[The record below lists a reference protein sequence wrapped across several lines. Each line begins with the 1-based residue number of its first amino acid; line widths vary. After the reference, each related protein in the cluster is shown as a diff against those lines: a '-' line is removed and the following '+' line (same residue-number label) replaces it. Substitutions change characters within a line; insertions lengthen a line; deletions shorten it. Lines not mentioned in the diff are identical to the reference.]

1 MRSFFNL
8 LTQVALRFR
17 GITLAIVALIMSLG
31 VIAASELKQ
40 ELLPPIEFPQ
50 TIILAQVSGMT
61 SEQVLNIVTERVED
75 ALLEIPEIVNV
86 ESQTSGTFGVV
97 ITASNDFGLDQEML
111 RDEMRAVLDDV
122 WFPLR
127 SIQPGEGESAA
138 EFSAQLLNDLTPDVL
153 VYLARRDPNFLFQL
167 SPDVWAQLPDETIR
181 VLAAYLAQQTNAPS
195 DEKSALENLV
205 GQEVIPQLE
214 TIDLVANIQVSGGQ
228 LLPGEQVPAFSTA
241 AEGIE
246 PTSLLLQLTPETW
259 AIISQRL
266 DEVGAQDESSVAAL
280 QEIAVEIPQEA
291 PMLPD
296 SWQMDHFNDASDL
309 VEMRSLTRTLAGV
322 LNDFYATGEIVG
334 PLGQTD
340 DLTPETI
347 NRMLEL
353 DPTMAQ
359 YFESEQLVAM
369 SPEVF
374 DALPDDLRLDGF
386 TRDDLAA
393 ASLAR
398 SVTGRSVE
406 PEPVNLP
413 SAWRIQPPQL
423 ITFSFADIPLATFSV
438 FSTAS
443 PDEAEPVTQAEDGT
457 EDTANAGN
465 SSTNADEAVA
475 QDQSQQSASIPAGPA
490 LPQLYTLFGDFLE
503 VSLDTADD
511 LITLQLPQEFAQFAG
526 ARDGA
531 GLLNLLAQLDT
542 LLSQAGDAP
551 LPEGADT
558 GLPDFSDPAALT
570 QFVPALNECGI
581 GLLNLNSPDF
591 SFSEALIGCLNADVM
606 SFVVENDPTFVDRLQ
621 PVVFEYF
628 APEVLDVEGI
638 SPLLGE
644 AWDTL
649 ASRPEFDEMP
659 LRTADDV
666 LELGDGSASSVLNTI
681 NVEVPE
687 RFAGYE
693 VRLFNSLTPTVLNY
707 FANEEEDFYSNLDS
721 AVLLKFSPA
730 ALEAVPDALIETLPE
745 DVTRQL
751 NEIASGEM
759 PSAAEQLAD
768 DYASDVPPARPD
780 APALNSEWETIA
792 GFIGIE
798 LNNAYDF
805 FRFPDATGTPAQFIN
820 GLFNTAGGASFAP
833 NLLGNMPAEAF
844 FYIAE
849 EDPNFI
855 AELGPQALNLLPEEI
870 YQELPQ
876 SARDR
881 AEAGEVFV
889 PTTAVTRTNGA
900 PSLLITVYKDAD
912 TNTVEA
918 YNAVESLI
926 NEIDAENDNI
936 AVEVAFEQAS
946 FIEESV
952 SSVVTSGILGAVF
965 AIVNILIFLS
975 GGIWGGQGRRITG
988 LVVLLISALFLGFL
1002 FVSNGSSVEALLS
1015 NEVVLLT
1022 AMGIIGAVAG
1032 VGVLLWPGRLP
1043 YPSWR
1048 PTLVIAVSIPLSI
1061 LSALALMRWL
1071 PPFMNELLQ
1080 PYASS
1085 AIVAFLLRLFPEN
1098 LTLNIMTLSGLTV
1111 AVGRLVDDSIVVLE
1125 NIFRQMQ
1132 AGMEKREAV
1141 LYATRDV
1148 SVAIFSATS
1157 IAVVVFLPLGLTGG
1171 ITAEFFLPF
1180 GLAVTYTL
1188 LSSFLTAITV
1198 VPALAYMLLTVE
1210 SIPEETE
1217 TWMQR
1222 IYVPGL
1228 KWLLKTTPR
1237 RIAVVLLA
1245 VLSAGFGFFLFS
1257 QRPAAFL
1264 PDFGEPQISISVEM
1278 PQGTGIIETNDLV
1291 TEMEEAV
1298 REIVPEE
1305 QLITVRTI
1313 VGGGGL
1319 SFETLFG
1326 GGGVSENVADI
1337 TLRIA
1342 GSEGLET
1349 YTDDLRSSA
1358 IEIFGE
1364 DHVNVSI
1371 GSLTSQGFGGFEVV
1385 VSGADQQTLVEY
1397 NDEVVAVLESFDEL
1411 SNVSSN
1417 LAEADA
1423 DGPPTF
1429 IRVDGEPALSYTG
1442 ELDTDDTINFATEAI
1457 ETLEEEIAFP
1467 EGVEIGQGFDTELQ
1481 TEGFADIFVAM
1492 GIALVIVVVILV
1504 LVFQSPVYWFAVIF
1518 SVIVAPVGAAV
1529 ALTLTD
1535 RVLGISALIGL
1546 LMLLGLVV
1554 TNAIVLIDRVGSN
1567 RKERGMA
1574 LYDALVE
1581 AGGRRIRPILMT
1593 ALTTIIGLLPL
1604 SLGLS
1609 EGAIIAAELG
1619 TVVIGGII
1627 SSTLLTLIVVPAAYY
1642 LFTPVHDAFA
1652 RLFNGGGEQGAEGG
1666 ASKQK

>member
-17 GITLAIVALIMSLG
+17 GVTLAIVALIMSLG
-31 VIAASELKQ
+31 VIAAGELKQ

-61 SEQVLNIVTERVED
+61 SDQVLNIVTERIENS
-75 ALLEIPEIVNV
+75 LLEIPEIVNV

-97 ITASNDFGLDQEML
+97 ITVSNDFGLDQDAL
-111 RDEMRAVLDDV
+111 REDIRAAIDDL

-127 SIQPGEGESAA
+127 VIQPDEGESAQ
-138 EFSAQLLNDLTPDVL
+138 EFVERLLGELPPDVML
-153 VYLARRDPNFLFQL
+153 YLARRDPNFLFQL
-167 SPDVWAQLPDETIR
+167 SPDVWAQLSDETIR
-181 VLAAYLAQQTNAPS
+181 VLTAYLAQQTNAAN
-195 DEKSALENLV
+195 DEKSALESLV
-205 GQEVIPQLE
+205 EQEVLPQLE

-228 LLPGEQVPAFSTA
+228 LLPDEQVPAFSVA
-241 AEGIE
+241 ADGQE

-259 AIISQRL
+259 RIISERL
-266 DEVGAQDESSVAAL
+266 DGVDAQDEGSVEVL
-280 QEIAVEIPQEA
+280 QAVELPQFDGV
-291 PMLPD
+291 PSLPE
-296 SWQMDHFNDASDL
+296 SWRMDHFSDASDL

-322 LNDFYATGEIVG
+322 LNDFYTNGEIVG
-334 PLGQTD
+334 SLGQTD
-340 DLTPETI
+340 DLTSETVV
-347 NRMLEL
+347 RMLEL
-353 DPTMAQ
+353 DPTMAE
-359 YFESEQLVAM
+359 YFEADQLVAM
-369 SPEVF
+369 TPEVF

-386 TRDDLAA
+386 TRDELAA

-398 SVTGRSVE
+398 SVTGTTVE
-406 PEPVNLP
+406 PDPVNLP

-438 FSTAS
+438 FSTAAPNS
-443 PDEAEPVTQAEDGT
+443 ASEITESEAGADTEGAGAEAETEASPELTQPE
-457 EDTANAGN
+457 
-465 SSTNADEAVA
+465 
-475 QDQSQQSASIPAGPA
+475 SISVPEGPA
-490 LPQLYTLFGDFLE
+490 LPQLYSLFGDFLD
-503 VSLDTADD
+503 VQLDSADD
-511 LITLQLPQEFAQFAG
+511 LITLQLPQDFAQFAG
-526 ARDGA
+526 ATNGA

-542 LLSQAGDAP
+542 LLAQAGDTTA
-551 LPEGADT
+551 LPEGTNT
-558 GLPDFSDPAALT
+558 GLPDFSDPTALT
-570 QFVPALNECGI
+570 QFLPALQECGI
-581 GLLNLNSPDF
+581 GLLDLNSPNF

-606 SFVVENDPTFVDRLQ
+606 SFVVANDPNFVDQLQ
-621 PVVFEYF
+621 PVVFQYF
-628 APEVLDVEGI
+628 ALEVLEVEGI
-638 SPLLGE
+638 SPRLGDT
-644 AWDTL
+644 WDTL
-649 ASRPEFDEMP
+649 AGRPEFADMP
-659 LRTADDV
+659 LRTADD
-666 LELGDGSASSVLNTI
+666 LLALGNGSAASVLNTI
-681 NVEVPE
+681 NAEVPE
-687 RFAGYE
+687 RYAGYE
-693 VRLFNSLTPTVLNY
+693 VRLFDSLTPRLLNY
-707 FANEEEDFYSNLDS
+707 FALEEDGFYSNLDS
-721 AVLLKFSPA
+721 DVLLKFSPEALA
-730 ALEAVPDALIETLPE
+730 AIPDAVISSLP
-745 DVTRQL
+745 V
-751 NEIASGEM
+751 EIAEQISAIAGGESA
-759 PSAAEQLAD
+759 SAAEQVAD

-780 APALNSEWETIA
+780 APALNSDWQTIA
-792 GFIGIE
+792 GFLSIQ
-798 LNNAYDF
+798 LNNAYDL
-805 FRFPDATGTPAQFIN
+805 FRFPDVTGTPAQFFN
-820 GLFNTAGGASFAP
+820 GLFSSPGGASFAP
-833 NLLGNMPAEAF
+833 NLLGNLPRDAF
-844 FYIAE
+844 FYIAD
-849 EDPNFI
+849 EDPDFI
-855 AELGPQALNLLPEEI
+855 ANLGPQALNLLSEEI
-870 YQELPQ
+870 YNELPQ

-889 PTTAVTRTNGA
+889 PTAAVTRTNGA
-900 PSLLITVYKDAD
+900 PSLLITVYKDGD
-912 TNTVEA
+912 VNTVEA
-918 YNAVESLI
+918 YRAVESLI
-926 NEIDAENDNI
+926 NEIDAANDNI

-946 FIEESV
+946 FIEESI
-952 SSVVTSGILGAVF
+952 SSVVSSGVLGAIF

-975 GGIWGGQGRRITG
+975 GGIWGKQGRRIAG
-988 LVVLLISALFLGFL
+988 AIVLVLSALFIGLL
-1002 FVSNGSSVEALLS
+1002 FVMNGNSIEALF
-1015 NEVVLLT
+1015 NEAILLT
-1022 AMGIIGAVAG
+1022 IMGIVGLVAG
-1032 VGVLLWPGRLP
+1032 IGILIWPWTLP

-1061 LSALALMRWL
+1061 LSALALMNWL
-1071 PPFMNELLQ
+1071 PPFVNTLLQ
-1080 PYASS
+1080 PYSDS
-1085 AIVAFLLRLFPEN
+1085 AIVSFLLRLFPEN

-1132 AGMEKREAV
+1132 SGMEKREAV

-1198 VPALAYMLLTVE
+1198 VPALAYMILTVE

-1228 KWLLKTTPR
+1228 KWLLKTSPR

-1264 PDFGEPQISISVEM
+1264 PDFGEPQISISVTL
-1278 PQGTGIIETNDLV
+1278 PQGTGIIETNERV
-1291 TEMEEAV
+1291 EEMENAV
-1298 REIVPEE
+1298 REIVPED
-1305 QLITVRTI
+1305 QLVTIRTI

-1319 SFETLFG
+1319 NFEALFG

-1342 GSEGLET
+1342 GSEGLDT
-1349 YTDDLRSSA
+1349 YTDDLRASA
-1358 IEIFGE
+1358 VEIFGE
-1364 DHVNVSI
+1364 EYVTVSL

-1385 VSGADQQTLVEY
+1385 VSGADQETLAAY
-1397 NDEVVAVLESFDEL
+1397 NDEVVAALESFDEL

-1417 LAEADA
+1417 LADDNA

-1442 ELDTDDTINFATEAI
+1442 DLDTDDTINFATEAI
-1457 ETLEEEIAFP
+1457 EYLEAEIDFP
-1467 EGVEIGQGFDTELQ
+1467 DGVEIGQGFDTELQ
-1481 TEGFADIFVAM
+1481 TQGFADIFVAM
-1492 GIALVIVVVILV
+1492 GIALAIVVLILV

-1567 RKERGMA
+1567 RKERGMD

-1604 SLGLS
+1604 AWGIS

-1619 TVVIGGII
+1619 TVVIGGIV

-1642 LFTPVHDAFA
+1642 LFTPAHDAFN
-1652 RLFNGGGEQGAEGG
+1652 RLFTGSDAGA
-1666 ASKQK
+1666 AAAQDSSKQK